1 MQIIANNVRNIVC
14 QTNYETFRRAEI
26 LLLRI
31 ADKLKK
37 KKKINITCNTFFKEI

>member
-1 MQIIANNVRNIVC
+1 MKFYIWMDYANSVRNIVC
-14 QTNYETFRRAEI
+14 QTNYETFCRAEI

-37 KKKINITCNTFFKEI
+37 TKSI

>member
-1 MQIIANNVRNIVC
+1 MQIIANSVLNIVC

-37 KKKINITCNTFFKEI
+37 QQNQ